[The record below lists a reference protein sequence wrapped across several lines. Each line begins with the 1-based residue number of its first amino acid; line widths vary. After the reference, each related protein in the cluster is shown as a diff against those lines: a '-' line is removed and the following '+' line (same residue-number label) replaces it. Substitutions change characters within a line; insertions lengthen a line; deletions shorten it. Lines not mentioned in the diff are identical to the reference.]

1 MDVGQDEIIRFWF
14 EEIAPRQWWAR
25 NADFDRIVATRFGA
39 LHGAAT
45 RCELYTW
52 REKPVGRLA
61 EVIVL
66 DQFSRNLYRDDP
78 RSYAF
83 DSIALCLAQE
93 AIRAG
98 ADQGLPAAQRAFLY
112 MPFMHSESAPIH
124 ARALELFGAPGL
136 EASLVSERKHKA
148 IIDRFGRYPHRN
160 PILGRVSTPDEIA
173 FLARNETSGS

>member
-1 MDVGQDEIIRFWF
+1 MDIGQDEIIRFWF
-14 EEIAPRQWWAR
+14 EEITPRQWWAR
-25 NADFDRIVATRFGA
+25 NADFDRIVAMRFGA

-66 DQFSRNLYRDDP
+66 DQFSRNIYRDDP

-98 ADQGLPAAQRAFLY
+98 ADQALPAAQRAFLY

-124 ARALELFGAPGL
+124 ARALELFAAPGL
-136 EASLVSERKHKA
+136 EASLVSERKHMT

-160 PILGRVSTPDEIA
+160 PILGRISTPDEIA
-173 FLARNETSGS
+173 FLARNETSSS